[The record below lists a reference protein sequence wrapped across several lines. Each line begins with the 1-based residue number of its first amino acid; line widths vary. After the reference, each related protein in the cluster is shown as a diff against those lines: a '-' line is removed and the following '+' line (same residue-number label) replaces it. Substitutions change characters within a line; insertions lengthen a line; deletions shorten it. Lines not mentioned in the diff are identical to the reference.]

1 MIRHYHHTHPPS
13 LYHSMS
19 TYSIHP
25 QSTIYSHQ
33 PVQTNS
39 SLIFINTSIH
49 GKRLRAML
57 DTGATH
63 SFIIQR
69 TLKQLHRSPTSHFTR
84 QAQLGDGRTTL
95 QIIGEVQLP
104 VQFASIITPLKALV
118 VKQMNSDFI
127 LGSDWCTKNAARI
140 DYANNQVSIRSPRGR
155 LFIPYDKAIDY
166 IALDVTTVTV
176 NVVKIPPRESCI
188 VQAKIE
194 LSSADAIYFS
204 PIDAT
209 QLDKPIIT
217 PPSLLH
223 VNNYTTYLE
232 IYNLHEYTCTLP
244 MNTILGSATHIP
256 YSVDSFILFGPSNCS
271 SSTSV
276 PSTYNLNTITLENP
290 PSQLLTTVDKLLCHL
305 TNTQYKQQLS
315 QFLQQYIKLFDILT
329 FTQANTTI

>member
-1 MIRHYHHTHPPS
+1 
-13 LYHSMS
+13 MS

-188 VQAKIE
+188 
-194 LSSADAIYFS
+194 
-204 PIDAT
+204 T
-209 QLDKPIIT
+209 N
-217 PPSLLH
+217 LL
-223 VNNYTTYLE
+223 
-232 IYNLHEYTCTLP
+232 
-244 MNTILGSATHIP
+244 
-256 YSVDSFILFGPSNCS
+256 
-271 SSTSV
+271 
-276 PSTYNLNTITLENP
+276 
-290 PSQLLTTVDKLLCHL
+290 
-305 TNTQYKQQLS
+305 
-315 QFLQQYIKLFDILT
+315 
-329 FTQANTTI
+329 

>member
-1 MIRHYHHTHPPS
+1 
-13 LYHSMS
+13 
-19 TYSIHP
+19 
-25 QSTIYSHQ
+25 
-33 PVQTNS
+33 
-39 SLIFINTSIH
+39 
-49 GKRLRAML
+49 ML

-95 QIIGEVQLP
+95 QIISEVHLP
-104 VQFASIITPLKALV
+104 LQFASIITPLKALV

-127 LGSDWCTKNAARI
+127 LGSDWCTQNAVHI
-140 DYANNQVSIRSPRGR
+140 DYANNRVSIRSPRGR
-155 LFIPYDKAIDY
+155 LFIPYDNAIDY
-166 IALDVTTVTV
+166 IALDVTTV

-188 VQAKIE
+188 VQPKIE

-315 QFLQQYIKLFDILT
+315 QFLQQYIKFFDILT